1 MSKTFRSDQHG
12 DLQVPDNF
20 AELPEADQQKIL
32 QQAAKIKNTNI
43 APMSATRVA
52 GGVLDEALQGLTLYS
67 SDEIGGAASEV
78 LNIPKTI
85 FTDQE
90 FGDAYNRR
98 VTKKRQDYKDFQQAY
113 PKTAVTSNIVG
124 SVAPIGV
131 SLLLGGPAGGTSTI
145 APTLA
150 RTKGILD
157 SSRLLAGG
165 MTKPGARLAEKT
177 AEGFKMGAAQ
187 GAFAGVAGNESDAES
202 IGGVIADKGTSGL
215 FGGITGA
222 AIGTALPPVV
232 QGSIYLGNKLLLQPI
247 IRTAQNLSKSNP
259 TFTSDEIVAIKDI
272 GKLFLNDEIS
282 TEQIINQIKKN
293 VSADKLEGVT
303 PVEILADYAGDA
315 VKRKLR
321 GMNIVTPGT
330 KISST
335 LTERGSGT
343 VEQKGANILEGEQS
357 NIQSTRVASSLDES
371 VKKTIKTKGIN
382 LSDGVDEIQNAIQK
396 KLSPLYTKAFDENKT
411 VSNLELYKFLEVP
424 TIKNAY
430 KAAKD
435 AYLLETQKLNPGKS
449 ISMDDLGIPDVK
461 DLFIKNA
468 EGRITGVTKELPLIF
483 LDQIKRAAD
492 AKTFALKTTTGSN
505 KIDQRTVELRKD
517 VANQFRDLLKNSVKG
532 NDYANV
538 LKQASDRFALGDA
551 FEIGAKLR
559 KKSIKLDAFKTK
571 FNSLKTDAEK
581 DAFRMGVFEEILNDI
596 NTTTD
601 TANLSKKLLDTPALA
616 NKIKILFTDIPGG
629 AEAFINRLIRE
640 DKIART
646 NQTVLGGSNTAEKQ
660 IDASPML
667 QNLSDAVVAL
677 TAPTSSAG
685 IRAEATLTNKAQN
698 VLFDK
703 SGRERRAF
711 LNTMLNQNPK
721 TQIEMLNLMEQLQRQ
736 SQIESMRSNFARS
749 SLIRNASPYSANA
762 TQDFLSG
769 INNDTSNGE
778 NR

>member
-1 MSKTFRSDQHG
+1 MSEIAETKKYG
-12 DLQVPDNF
+12 NVVVPDGF
-20 AELPEADQQKIL
+20 KTASDAE
-32 QQAAKIKNTNI
+32 QQAMLREALGMTSNQT
-43 APMSATRVA
+43 AASEPMSAPRIA
-52 GGVLDEALQGLTLYS
+52 GGVLDETLQGLTLYS
-67 SDEIGGAASEV
+67 SDEIGGAGSEI

-98 VTKKRQDYKDFQQAY
+98 VAKKRQDYKDFQQAY

-124 SVAPIGV
+124 SVAPIAA
-131 SLLLGGPAGGTSTI
+131 SLLLGGPAAGTSTI

-165 MTKPGARLAEKT
+165 MTKPGAGLAQKT
-177 AEGFKMGAAQ
+177 AEGLKMGTVQ
-187 GAFAGVAGNESDAES
+187 GTFAGAASNESDSEN
-202 IGGVIADKGTSGL
+202 IGGIIADKGA
-215 FGGITGA
+215 GGIVGGLTGA
-222 AIGTALPPVV
+222 GIGTVLPPAIS
-232 QGSIYLGNKLLLQPI
+232 GMLYAGNKLLLQPI
-247 IRTAQNLSKSNP
+247 IRASQNLSKSNP

-282 TEQIINQIKKN
+282 PDQVINQIKKN

-303 PVEILADYAGDA
+303 PVEILADYGGDA

-330 KISST
+330 KISTT

-343 VEQKGANILEGEQS
+343 VEQKGSNILEGEPS

-371 VKKTIKTKGIN
+371 TKKTIKTEGIN
-382 LSDGVDEIQNAIQK
+382 LGDGIDEIQNAIQK
-396 KLSPLYTKAFDENKT
+396 KLGPLYTKAFDENQT
-411 VSNLELYKFLEVP
+411 VSNLDLYKFLEVP
-424 TIKNAY
+424 AIKASY

-435 AYLLETQKLNPGKS
+435 AYLLETQKLNPGQR
-449 ISMDDLGIPDVK
+449 ISMDDLGIPELK
-461 DLFIKNA
+461 DLFIRNSD
-468 EGRITGVTKELPLIF
+468 GQITGVTKELPLIF
-483 LDQIKRAAD
+483 LDQIKRAVD
-492 AKTFALKTTTGSN
+492 TKTFALKATTSSN
-505 KIDQRTVELRKD
+505 KIDKRTVDLRKN

-532 NDYANV
+532 DDYANV
-538 LKQASDRFALGDA
+538 LNQASDRFALGDA

-559 KKSIKLDAFKTK
+559 KKSIRLETFQKA

-581 DAFRMGVFEEILNDI
+581 DAFRMGVFEEILNDV

-601 TANLSKKLLDTPALA
+601 TTNLAKKLLDTPAVA
-616 NKIKILFTDIPGG
+616 NKIKILFEGIPGG
-629 AEAFINRLIRE
+629 GEAFINRLIRE

-660 IDASPML
+660 VDANSML
-667 QNLSDAVVAL
+667 QNLSDAFVAL
-677 TAPTSSAG
+677 TGPTSSAG
-685 IRAEATLTNKAQN
+685 IRAEANLTNKAQN

-711 LNTMLNQNPK
+711 LNTMLNRDPK
-721 TQIEMLNLMEQLQRQ
+721 TQIEMLNLMQQLERQ
-736 SQIESMRSNFARS
+736 SQRESMRSNFLRS
-749 SLIRNASPYSANA
+749 GSTRFASPYSAEAVTGLLLDN
-762 TQDFLSG
+762 
-769 INNDTSNGE
+769 
-778 NR
+778 